1 MIHSRKEISP
11 AALLAV
17 LLLVTGCASHGPSVR
32 SEAEAPTDSIAE
44 NLCQGVYKCEVND
57 ANNCGSP
64 VLPSKS
70 FWVMTYPEII
80 LLASRTYS

>member
-44 NLCQGVYKCEVND
+44 NDNSLSGSGNLVARD
-57 ANNCGSP
+57 GICGGFG
-64 VLPSKS
+64 L
-70 FWVMTYPEII
+70 
-80 LLASRTYS
+80 